1 MTALYRNVLWP
12 CAAPMLAL
20 TLVGCRDG
28 QAPMS
33 RSSES
38 SLETA
43 ARDAGVIADSDALN
57 PVGSYARRHE
67 NGLHELCIA
76 PGPSASD
83 YVFGM
88 IADLGAGLSCRGR
101 GRVSGSAD
109 TLRFVFDSVSNC
121 AIDAHYDGEGIR
133 LSGKVPPQCAALC
146 SARATFAGLSVLRS
160 GWSRQ
165 DAMRVRARHAARGM
179 AEYEPLCG

>member
-1 MTALYRNVLWP
+1 MIAHYRKAFWP
-12 CAAPMLAL
+12 CAALIFSLAL
-20 TLVGCRDG
+20 PSCRDG
-28 QAPMS
+28 HAPVE
-33 RSSES
+33 RPSES

-43 ARDAGVIADSDALN
+43 AQDAGVIVDSDTLN

-76 PGPSASD
+76 PAPAAND

-88 IADLGAGLSCRGR
+88 IAELGAGLSCQGR

-109 TLRFVFDSVSNC
+109 TLRFVFDGVPNC

-133 LSGKVPPQCAALC
+133 LSGKVPSQCAALC
-146 SARATFAGLSVLRS
+146 STRATFAGLSVLRS

-165 DAMRVRARHAARGM
+165 DARRVRARHAARGIVKG
-179 AEYEPLCG
+179 EPLCG